1 MKRVL
6 ALAPHTDD
14 VELGCGGTLARLLE
28 EGAGVTVA
36 AFSICRES
44 IPPDLPPTIA
54 GDEFR
59 EAMQRLGVPPQN
71 VLVYDYPV
79 RKFPQHRQ
87 ELLEELV
94 RLRGRITPNLVLL
107 PSAHDV
113 HQDHQVIAAEGLRAF
128 KETSVWGYE
137 LPWNQAAFTAQA
149 YVTLEPRHL
158 EAKWRALTAYQTQ
171 IKLGRPYFRQDFIEG
186 LARVRGV
193 QVKAEFA
200 EAFEVTRLRL

>member
-1 MKRVL
+1 VKRIL

-59 EAMQRLGVPPQN
+59 EAMQRLGVPSQN
-71 VLVYDYPV
+71 VLVHDYPV
-79 RKFPQHRQ
+79 RMFPHHRQ

-94 RLRGRITPNLVLL
+94 RLRARITPDLVLL

-113 HQDHQVIAAEGLRAF
+113 QQDHQVIAAEGLRAF

-137 LPWNQAAFTAQA
+137 LPWNQTAFTAA
-149 YVTLEPRHL
+149 AFVTLAPRHL
-158 EAKWRALTAYQTQ
+158 AAKWRALTAYQTQ
-171 IKLGRPYFRQDFIEG
+171 INLGRPYFRQDFIEG

-200 EAFEVTRLRL
+200 EAFEVARLRL

>member
-28 EGAGVTVA
+28 EGASVTVA
-36 AFSICRES
+36 AFSTCRES
-44 IPPDLPPTIA
+44 IPSGLPPDIA
-54 GDEFR
+54 GAEFAR
-59 EAMQRLGVPPQN
+59 AMRLLGVPGDD

-79 RKFPQHRQ
+79 RKFSYHRQ
-87 ELLEELV
+87 DLLEDLV
-94 RLRGRITPNLVLL
+94 RLRSRIRPDLVLL
-107 PSAHDV
+107 PSEHDI

-137 LPWNQAAFTAQA
+137 LPWNQTAFTAQA
-149 YVTLEPRHL
+149 FVTLERRHI
-158 EAKWRALTAYQTQ
+158 EAKWRALGAYRTQ
-171 IKLGRPYFRQDFIEG
+171 VDLGRSYFRQDFIEG

-200 EAFEVTRLRL
+200 EAFEVVRLRV